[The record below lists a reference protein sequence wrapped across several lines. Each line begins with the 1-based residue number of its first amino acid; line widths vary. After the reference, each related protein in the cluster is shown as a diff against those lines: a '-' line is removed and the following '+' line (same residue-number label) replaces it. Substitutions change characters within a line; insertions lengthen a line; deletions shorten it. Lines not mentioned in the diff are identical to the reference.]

1 MAMNGRDS
9 QGDHRSMECDV
20 PGSNPPTGPPKSGAV
35 GPPNQGTYIHH
46 EQQSQMQQDM
56 SSQADGEAAP
66 HRELFPTTGSSSG
79 VVDPA
84 GTQAHNHSDTPQ
96 SSTKSE
102 DVPKHLAAITK
113 QPSKTPSSPYTSHQH
128 FGQSSRDSPQQAP
141 LTQGNSSHPSTYR
154 ETTSS
159 VPKKFTEPPGMTT
172 NTLEQIPRA
181 QEQYGQMSQQS
192 PFGQGSQDQDEMKPS
207 EDLMQQSPPQ
217 DVAAVLVQIKCKL
230 KERPQ
235 KWQMSLQ
242 KALQTFCSKLPGNVE
257 ICRLHI
263 LDTISDP
270 LSAKIIVNS
279 SSACEMLLTEK
290 TVTLK
295 LKDINEEATVNF
307 KTEVPVDEP
316 IDEPSPVPA
325 FRTKYAK
332 SGEKAREIPITVSA
346 VVDVKK
352 YDPHLANKLLRKFKQ
367 HITQDSILTVSGTFE
382 KVEEFYKEFRQV
394 VGQPITSNTHTVSEH
409 TNPDQMETSRE
420 ISSETLRVP
429 LYQYWYLNHM
439 HRKEIESIEEKHGVT
454 IKADVCVSV
463 EETTGANS
471 KSVTNASQEFQEMFL
486 KCAAD
491 IVSVPVPSVVALVK
505 EIQSLDDKLMLN
517 TSAQNGKLVG
527 PRNHVA
533 IAQRELNLIDYK
545 DDPRSKRSE
554 SAWQDTAQNMNLR
567 ERWDAPKVIE
577 MNIKDPLLSKG
588 LHITNGCLEL
598 MKKAFKKQI
607 KDLENK
613 FGVDFQEKK
622 TDEDVTITAQTRG
635 NQIVNLEMNALRAL
649 MSLYQKALT
658 TTMYCP
664 LQNASH
670 NQTEMVKK
678 HLSDIREQNSS
689 LVVAD
694 GFESGVWMMI
704 GLPDHLR
711 FAVSEIEKRLPGP
724 IFDEKHKDIIGYER
738 GIEFL
743 RPYVDGLAWEAVK
756 ENEEMEWEH
765 GAAGG
770 EGVYEKMGEQG
781 GAGWKANRGFEGGAE
796 GYGSSVYGATSTGLY
811 GEEERKLGSPGRKAA
826 NGYEGQEQRETGSR
840 EGPNGNHKGLSGGK
854 DGSGPSEDETCPI
867 CMDEFTDKEK
877 LSCGHAFCKDC
888 LRQSVES
895 MGASCPVCKKVFGK
909 IVGDQPNGTMTH
921 YTQSLS
927 LPGFKRCGSIVIN
940 YQIPSGIQS
949 NKHPK
954 PGKPF
959 LGTHRTAY
967 LPDNRE
973 GREVLALLKKA
984 FDQRLIFT
992 VGTSR
997 TSGTDD
1003 CVTWNDVHHKT
1014 NIHGGAQSFGYPDDD
1029 YLKRVRDELK
1039 AKGIE

>member
-20 PGSNPPTGPPKSGAV
+20 PGSNPPTGPPKSAAV
-35 GPPNQGTYIHH
+35 GPSNQGTDIHH
-46 EQQSQMQQDM
+46 EQQSQMQQDL

-66 HRELFPTTGSSSG
+66 HRE
-79 VVDPA
+79 
-84 GTQAHNHSDTPQ
+84 
-96 SSTKSE
+96 
-102 DVPKHLAAITK
+102 
-113 QPSKTPSSPYTSHQH
+113 
-128 FGQSSRDSPQQAP
+128 QQAP

-159 VPKKFTEPPGMTT
+159 VPKKFTE
-172 NTLEQIPRA
+172 
-181 QEQYGQMSQQS
+181 
-192 PFGQGSQDQDEMKPS
+192 KPS

-230 KERPQ
+230 KERSQ

-263 LDTISDP
+263 LDTISEP
-270 LSAKIIVNS
+270 FSAKIIVNS

-316 IDEPSPVPA
+316 IDEPFPVPA
-325 FRTKYAK
+325 ADKYM
-332 SGEKAREIPITVSA
+332 EKAQEIPITVSA

-352 YDPHLANKLLRKFKQ
+352 YDPHLANELLRKFRQ

-454 IKADVCVSV
+454 ITADVCVSV

-491 IVSVPVPSVVALVK
+491 IVSVPVPSVVDLVK

-533 IAQRELNLIDYK
+533 IAQRELNLMDYK

-554 SAWQDTAQNMNLR
+554 SARQDTAQNMNLR

-607 KDLENK
+607 KDIENK

-649 MSLYQKALT
+649 MSLYQKAFT

-694 GFESGVWMMI
+694 GLPSGVWMMI

-724 IFDEKHKDIIGYER
+724 VFDEKHKDMIGYER

-756 ENEEMEWEH
+756 GNEEMEWEH

-959 LGTHRTAY
+959 QGTHRTAY

>member
-1 MAMNGRDS
+1 
-9 QGDHRSMECDV
+9 
-20 PGSNPPTGPPKSGAV
+20 
-35 GPPNQGTYIHH
+35 
-46 EQQSQMQQDM
+46 MQQDM
-56 SSQADGEAAP
+56 SSQADGEAVP

-84 GTQAHNHSDTPQ
+84 VTQAHNHSDTPQ
-96 SSTKSE
+96 SSTISE
-102 DVPKHLAAITK
+102 DVPKHLAAITQ
-113 QPSKTPSSPYTSHQH
+113 QPSKSPSSPYTSHQH

-141 LTQGNSSHPSTYR
+141 LTQGNSSHPSTYG

-159 VPKKFTEPPGMTT
+159 VPKKFTEPLGMTT

-181 QEQYGQMSQQS
+181 QEQYDGAKGQMSQQS

-217 DVAAVLVQIKCKL
+217 DVAAVLVEIKCRI
-230 KERPQ
+230 KEQPQ
-235 KWQMSLQ
+235 KWQKRLQ
-242 KALQTFCSKLPGNVE
+242 KALQTFCNKLPGNVE

-263 LDTISDP
+263 LDTISEP

-279 SSACEMLLTEK
+279 SSACEMLLNEK
-290 TVTLK
+290 KVTLK
-295 LKDINEEATVNF
+295 LKDINEEATVLF
-307 KTEVPVDEP
+307 KTEVPV
-316 IDEPSPVPA
+316 DEPSPVPA

-332 SGEKAREIPITVSA
+332 SGEKAREIPMTVSA

-352 YDPHLANKLLRKFKQ
+352 YDPHLANELLKKFRQ
-367 HITQDSILTVSGTFE
+367 HITQNNILTVSGTFE
-382 KVEEFYKEFRQV
+382 EVEEFYKEFRQV
-394 VGQPITSNTHTVSEH
+394 VGQPITSNTYTVSEH

-420 ISSETLRVP
+420 TCSETLRVP

-439 HRKEIESIEEKHGVT
+439 YRKEIESIEEKHGVT

-463 EETTGANS
+463 EDTTGANS
-471 KSVTNASQEFQEMFL
+471 KSVTNASQGFQEMFL

-491 IVSVPVPSVVALVK
+491 IVSVPVPSVVDLVK

-517 TSAQNGKLVG
+517 TSAQNWKLVG

-533 IAQRELNLIDYK
+533 AVQRELNLMDYK
-545 DDPRSKRSE
+545 DDPRSERSE
-554 SAWQDTAQNMNLR
+554 RGRQDTAQNMNLL
-567 ERWDAPKVIE
+567 ERWDAPKSIQ
-577 MNIKDPLLSKG
+577 MNIKDPLLSSG
-588 LHITNGCLEL
+588 LCITNGCLEL

-649 MSLYQKALT
+649 MSLYQKAFT

-678 HLSDIREQNSS
+678 HLGDIRERNSS

-694 GFESGVWMMI
+694 GLENGVWKMI

-711 FAVSEIEKRLPGP
+711 FAVSEIEKRLTAPV
-724 IFDEKHKDIIGYER
+724 FDEKHKDMIGYER

-743 RPYVDGLAWEAVK
+743 RPYVDGPAWEAAK
-756 ENEEMEWEH
+756 GHEEMEWEH

-770 EGVYEKMGEQG
+770 EGVYVNMGEQG
-781 GAGWKANRGFEGGAE
+781 GAGWKANGGFEGDAK
-796 GYGSSVYGATSTGLY
+796 GYGSSVDGATSPDLY
-811 GEEERKLGSPGRKAA
+811 GEEERKLGSPRRKAA
-826 NGYEGQEQRETGSR
+826 NGYEGQEKREAGSR
-840 EGPNGNHKGLSGGK
+840 EGPNDNHKALSGGK

-867 CMDEFTDKEK
+867 CMDEFTDKDK

-895 MGASCPVCKKVFGK
+895 MGATCPVCKKVFGK
-909 IVGDQPNGTMTH
+909 IVGDQPDGTMT
-921 YTQSLS
+921 YNFQSLS
-927 LPGFKRCGSIVIN
+927 LPGFKQSGSIVIN
-940 YQIPSGIQS
+940 YNIPTGTQS
-949 NKHPK
+949 KKHPK
-954 PGKPF
+954 PGRPF
-959 LGTHRTAY
+959 QGAHRTAY
-967 LPDNRE
+967 LPDNKE

-997 TSGTDD
+997 TSGMDD

-1014 NIHGGAQSFGYPDDD
+1014 NIHGGAQNFGYPDDD

>member
-20 PGSNPPTGPPKSGAV
+20 PGSNPPTGPPKSAAV
-35 GPPNQGTYIHH
+35 GPSNQGTDIHH
-46 EQQSQMQQDM
+46 EQQSQMQQDL

-66 HRELFPTTGSSSG
+66 HREYKEMSVDEVPTNPEFLKLFPTTGSSSG

-84 GTQAHNHSDTPQ
+84 VTQAHNHSDTPQ
-96 SSTKSE
+96 SSTISE
-102 DVPKHLAAITK
+102 
-113 QPSKTPSSPYTSHQH
+113 
-128 FGQSSRDSPQQAP
+128 QQAP

-159 VPKKFTEPPGMTT
+159 VPKKFTE
-172 NTLEQIPRA
+172 
-181 QEQYGQMSQQS
+181 
-192 PFGQGSQDQDEMKPS
+192 KPS

-230 KERPQ
+230 KERSQ

-263 LDTISDP
+263 LDTISEP
-270 LSAKIIVNS
+270 FSAKIIVNS

-316 IDEPSPVPA
+316 IDEPFPVPA
-325 FRTKYAK
+325 ADKYM
-332 SGEKAREIPITVSA
+332 EKAQEIPITVSA

-352 YDPHLANKLLRKFKQ
+352 YDPHLANELLRKFRQ

-454 IKADVCVSV
+454 ITADVCVSV

-491 IVSVPVPSVVALVK
+491 IVSVPVPSVVDLVK

-533 IAQRELNLIDYK
+533 IAQRELNLMDYK

-554 SAWQDTAQNMNLR
+554 SARQDTAQNMNLR

-607 KDLENK
+607 KDIENK

-649 MSLYQKALT
+649 MSLYQKAFT

-694 GFESGVWMMI
+694 GLPSGVWMMI

-724 IFDEKHKDIIGYER
+724 VFDEKHKDMIGYER

-756 ENEEMEWEH
+756 GNEEMEWEH

-959 LGTHRTAY
+959 QGTHRTAY

>member
-9 QGDHRSMECDV
+9 QGDHRPMECDV
-20 PGSNPPTGPPKSGAV
+20 PGSNPPTGPPKSAAV
-35 GPPNQGTYIHH
+35 GPPNQGTSIHH

-56 SSQADGEAAP
+56 SSQADGEAVP

-84 GTQAHNHSDTPQ
+84 VTQAHNHSDTPQ
-96 SSTKSE
+96 SSTISE
-102 DVPKHLAAITK
+102 DVPKHLAAITQ
-113 QPSKTPSSPYTSHQH
+113 QPSKSPSSPYTSHQH

-141 LTQGNSSHPSTYR
+141 LTQGNSSHPSTYG

-159 VPKKFTEPPGMTT
+159 VPKKFTE
-172 NTLEQIPRA
+172 
-181 QEQYGQMSQQS
+181 
-192 PFGQGSQDQDEMKPS
+192 KPS

-217 DVAAVLVQIKCKL
+217 DVAAVLVEIKCRI
-230 KERPQ
+230 KEQPQ
-235 KWQMSLQ
+235 KWQKRLQ
-242 KALQTFCSKLPGNVE
+242 KALQTFCNKLPGNVE

-263 LDTISDP
+263 LDTISEP

-279 SSACEMLLTEK
+279 SSACEMLLNEK
-290 TVTLK
+290 KVTLK
-295 LKDINEEATVNF
+295 LKDINEEATVLF
-307 KTEVPVDEP
+307 KTEVPV
-316 IDEPSPVPA
+316 DEPSPVPA

-332 SGEKAREIPITVSA
+332 SGEKAREIPMTVSA

-352 YDPHLANKLLRKFKQ
+352 YDPHLANELLKKFRQ
-367 HITQDSILTVSGTFE
+367 HITQNNILTVSGTFE
-382 KVEEFYKEFRQV
+382 EVEEFYKEFRQV
-394 VGQPITSNTHTVSEH
+394 VGQPITSNTYTVSEH

-420 ISSETLRVP
+420 TCSETLRVP

-439 HRKEIESIEEKHGVT
+439 YRKEIESIEEKHGVT

-463 EETTGANS
+463 EDTTGANS
-471 KSVTNASQEFQEMFL
+471 KSVTNASQGFQEMFL

-491 IVSVPVPSVVALVK
+491 IVSVPVPSVVDLVK

-517 TSAQNGKLVG
+517 TSAQNWKLVG

-533 IAQRELNLIDYK
+533 AVQRELNLMDYK
-545 DDPRSKRSE
+545 DDPRSERSE
-554 SAWQDTAQNMNLR
+554 RGRQDTAQNMNLL
-567 ERWDAPKVIE
+567 ERWDAPKSIQ
-577 MNIKDPLLSKG
+577 MNIKDPLLSSG
-588 LHITNGCLEL
+588 LCITNGCLEL

-649 MSLYQKALT
+649 MSLYQKAFT

-678 HLSDIREQNSS
+678 HLGDIRERNSS

-694 GFESGVWMMI
+694 GLENGVWKMI

-711 FAVSEIEKRLPGP
+711 FAVSEIEKRLTAPV
-724 IFDEKHKDIIGYER
+724 FDEKHKDMIGYER

-743 RPYVDGLAWEAVK
+743 RPYVDGPAWEAAK
-756 ENEEMEWEH
+756 GHEEMEWEH

-770 EGVYEKMGEQG
+770 EGVYVNMGEQG
-781 GAGWKANRGFEGGAE
+781 GAGWKANGGFEGDAK
-796 GYGSSVYGATSTGLY
+796 GYGSSVDGATSPDLY
-811 GEEERKLGSPGRKAA
+811 GEEERKLGSPRRKAA
-826 NGYEGQEQRETGSR
+826 NGYEGQEKREAGSR
-840 EGPNGNHKGLSGGK
+840 EGPNDNHKALSGGK

-867 CMDEFTDKEK
+867 CMDEFTDKDK

-895 MGASCPVCKKVFGK
+895 MGATCPVCKKVFGK
-909 IVGDQPNGTMTH
+909 IVGDQPDGTMT
-921 YTQSLS
+921 YNFQSLS
-927 LPGFKRCGSIVIN
+927 LPGFKQSGSIVIN
-940 YQIPSGIQS
+940 YNIPTGTQS
-949 NKHPK
+949 KKHPK
-954 PGKPF
+954 PGRPF
-959 LGTHRTAY
+959 QGAHRTAY
-967 LPDNRE
+967 LPDNKE

-997 TSGTDD
+997 TSGMDD

-1014 NIHGGAQSFGYPDDD
+1014 NIHGGAQNFGYPDDD